1 MKGNIGIL
9 MVIAVMCPSG
19 SIAWGMP
26 ALTPAAGTAADA
38 APVPPETLDAL
49 IERLDTLSPFSAS
62 VAYEV
67 SLAMTDEDVV
77 YNLDITSSAAPADT
91 RFGADYLI
99 DWALERKGETH
110 KGFIAYFDGHCYRY
124 RDNRLQEYHFNWD
137 SIPFIS
143 ADGGVQANGQFV
155 DLLPRSIARQL
166 RDMAKSDNFTIG
178 YEPSARSGN
187 RAVSIVTASQNVQGY
202 VGRNF
207 RLTVDRST
215 GRPLKIENEYNPAQI
230 SEQSVRALYTYPE
243 SGDTAQALR
252 PVATEEQLMALYP
265 EVFENFRESNY
276 SIENIRGQRLPGF
289 SLPTPTGERYTRAK
303 GDPFKAPTVVALLS
317 ADNAAAAPT
326 IGALRKAI
334 DSMPREVDLIMV
346 FTGSHI
352 DSIEEAAAP
361 GLRPG
366 EAILMSGKS
375 LARDC
380 GTSVFPTVLIAD
392 TDGTVA
398 DVLLGFNNSM
408 TQDVI
413 QSIALLK

>member
-1 MKGNIGIL
+1 MKGNVGIL
-9 MVIAVMCPSG
+9 MVIAVMCPSD

-26 ALTPAAGTAADA
+26 ALTPAAGTAASA
-38 APVPPETLDAL
+38 APAPPETLDAL

-77 YNLDITSSAAPADT
+77 YNLDIASSSAPADT

-99 DWALERKGETH
+99 DWALERKGETY

-166 RDMAKSDNFTIG
+166 REMAKSDNFTIG

-207 RLTVDRST
+207 RLTVDRSN
-215 GRPLKIENEYNPAQI
+215 GRPLKMETNTIRHRFP
-230 SEQSVRALYTYPE
+230 SSRCVPSTP
-243 SGDTAQALR
+243 T
-252 PVATEEQLMALYP
+252 PKVATP
-265 EVFENFRESNY
+265 R
-276 SIENIRGQRLPGF
+276 R
-289 SLPTPTGERYTRAK
+289 
-303 GDPFKAPTVVALLS
+303 LS
-317 ADNAAAAPT
+317 AP
-326 IGALRKAI
+326 
-334 DSMPREVDLIMV
+334 
-346 FTGSHI
+346 
-352 DSIEEAAAP
+352 
-361 GLRPG
+361 
-366 EAILMSGKS
+366 
-375 LARDC
+375 
-380 GTSVFPTVLIAD
+380 
-392 TDGTVA
+392 
-398 DVLLGFNNSM
+398 
-408 TQDVI
+408 
-413 QSIALLK
+413 